1 MLRICIPLDRVE
13 INGISDYHGF
23 ATLVGLDVELDDA
36 SEVSWHPEHIAQGDF
51 TGSLDSTPGGRRK
64 QPGSGAST
72 PKRTFSIKGAF
83 GKNGSGQQTPPPS
96 SPLKQST
103 YIDSTLPP
111 RLAWAAHGK
120 DEATPPGWALGED
133 WRQQYT
139 FNVAVLNEQAWFAE
153 ALQSAVHASAGRK
166 YKAGIKR
173 PRMVMEVAGYDC
185 LATDEEVEAQ
195 TGALSRTSTSSSE
208 AEDEETGF
216 ANETRKA
223 EKAALAAKVF
233 GLREDEGIYRGC
245 RRFIGADASQTV
257 LYRPPSLARS
267 RSHHHNSQIHLL
279 LASRGVGQ

>member
-1 MLRICIPLDRVE
+1 VE